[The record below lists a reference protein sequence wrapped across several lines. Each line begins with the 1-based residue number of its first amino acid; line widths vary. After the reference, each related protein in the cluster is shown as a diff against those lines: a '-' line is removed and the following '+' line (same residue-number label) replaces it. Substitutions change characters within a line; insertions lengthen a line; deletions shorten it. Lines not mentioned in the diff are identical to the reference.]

1 MPDTL
6 RIGSRGSQLAL
17 WQANW
22 AKDQLESQFPDLLV
36 DIAVIRTQGDRLSE
50 IPLSQMGGKEVWTK
64 EIEQALLENQIDLAV
79 HSLKD
84 LPTLL
89 PEGLILGAVSERED
103 VRDALVSRLGNVLSD
118 LAESARIATS
128 SLRRQAQLL
137 HARPD
142 LRIESI
148 RGNVDTRLRKLE
160 TEKFDAIVLAAAG
173 LIRLGLRDRITE
185 LLDPNMCVPAPGQ
198 AALGIET
205 RAHDARTAAYVA
217 VLNDASAF
225 RDVGAER
232 EMLRTLEGGCRVPIG
247 AWARKESDKFS
258 LTGVVAS
265 PNGHRVIKASLVGD
279 KEDPGRLGREM
290 AEKLRALGADD
301 ILADFKES

>member
-1 MPDTL
+1 
-6 RIGSRGSQLAL
+6 
-17 WQANW
+17 
-22 AKDQLESQFPDLLV
+22 
-36 DIAVIRTQGDRLSE
+36 
-50 IPLSQMGGKEVWTK
+50 
-64 EIEQALLENQIDLAV
+64 
-79 HSLKD
+79 
-84 LPTLL
+84 L

-247 AWARKESDKFS
+247 AWARMESDKFS